1 MEYFENNLRHLL
13 RMTEN
18 LNERS
23 EYTLGPSPRTKN
35 WFCFRLYQKQFDAS
49 DVRAYERF
57 CETDLQ
63 GPKFLEGRGDFLL
76 LGNGAASKGNRM
88 PTFRSH
94 HAATHNLDRN
104 PQATP
109 LQKPEKSFSR

>member
-1 MEYFENNLRHLL
+1 MEYFKNNLRHLL
-13 RMTEN
+13 QRTEN

-35 WFCFRLYQKQFDAS
+35 WFCFRLFDAN
-49 DVRAYERF
+49 DVRAYETF

-63 GPKFLEGRGDFLL
+63 GPKLLEGRGNFLL

-94 HAATHNLDRN
+94 RAATHNLDRN

-109 LQKPEKSFSR
+109 LRKPEKSFSR